1 MDEIQVMDA
10 RCEMD
15 GGTLRLSFK
24 VAQDNMMKA
33 RRFVTEQPDG
43 QRWLLSF
50 KKYRKKRSYD
60 ANAYFWVLCDR
71 LSEATGIDKET
82 IYREAIKDIGG
93 VSETVCVKDEAV
105 KRLRKHWEAKG
116 LGWQTETMSSKLEGC
131 TNVVLYYGSSTYD
144 SKQMAALIDHII
156 QDCKAV
162 GIETLTP
169 GEQALLINDWGKPS
183 E

>member
-93 VSETVCVKDEAV
+93 VSVPVCVKDEAV
-105 KRLRKHWEAKG
+105 KMLRKHWEAKG

-144 SKQMAALIDHII
+144 TVQMSRLIDLII
-156 QDCKAV
+156 EDCREQ
-162 GIETLTP
+162 GIEILQPERLAAMMEGWDAQTH
-169 GEQALLINDWGKPS
+169 
-183 E
+183 